1 MNAPS
6 TLREALAGQI
16 LSEVDDLIRQAES
29 LKATLQAASQDLSRN
44 VTTLDDAGDR
54 FRMAVTSF
62 TEQAKVELTEHMERT
77 AHIVLTQKAD
87 EIHATM
93 QKAAR
98 TAFEAQSWDTAGALA
113 DRLKSAADE
122 FRRGV
127 WTRLVE
133 NGVVALLAGVLAS
146 ALTYGLT
153 SR

>member
-16 LSEVDDLIRQAES
+16 LSEVDDLIRQAET
-29 LKATLQAASQDLSRN
+29 LKATLGSASQDLSRN
-44 VTTLDDAGDR
+44 VATLDDAGDR
-54 FRMAVTSF
+54 FRMAVTAF
-62 TEQAKVELTEHMERT
+62 TEQAKAELTEHMERT
-77 AHIVLTQKAD
+77 AHVVLTQKAD
-87 EIHATM
+87 EIHVAM

-113 DRLKSAADE
+113 DRLKGAASE

-127 WTRLVE
+127 WTRLIE

>member
-16 LSEVDDLIRQAES
+16 LSEVDDLIRQTET
-29 LKATLQAASQDLSRN
+29 LKATLEAASQDLSRN
-44 VTTLDDAGDR
+44 VATLDDAGDR

-62 TEQAKVELTEHMERT
+62 TEQAKAELTEHLDRT
-77 AHIVLTQKAD
+77 VHVVLTQKAD
-87 EIHATM
+87 EIQVAM

-113 DRLKSAADE
+113 DRLKGAASE

-127 WTRLVE
+127 WTRLIE

>member
-16 LSEVDDLIRQAES
+16 LSEVDDLIRQAET
-29 LKATLQAASQDLSRN
+29 LKATLKAASQDLSRN
-44 VTTLDDAGDR
+44 VATLDDAGDR
-54 FRMAVTSF
+54 FRMAVTAF
-62 TEQAKVELTEHMERT
+62 TEQAKAELTEHMERT
-77 AHIVLTQKAD
+77 AHVVLTQKAD
-87 EIHATM
+87 EILVAM

-113 DRLKSAADE
+113 DRLKGAAGE

-127 WTRLVE
+127 WTRLIE

-153 SR
+153 SH

>member
-16 LSEVDDLIRQAES
+16 LSEVDDLIRQAET
-29 LKATLQAASQDLSRN
+29 LKATLEAASQDLSRN
-44 VTTLDDAGDR
+44 VATLDDAGDR
-54 FRMAVTSF
+54 FRMAVTAF
-62 TEQAKVELTEHMERT
+62 TEQAKAELTEHMERT
-77 AHIVLTQKAD
+77 AHVVLTQKAD
-87 EIHATM
+87 EILVAM

-113 DRLKSAADE
+113 DRLKGAAGE

-127 WTRLVE
+127 WTRLIE

-153 SR
+153 SH